1 MGKWENGKM
10 EIRGG
15 GKMGKY
21 HYLAYLFIYLKE
33 TYNTRRCLE
42 HATKKIEFGQY
53 DDDYDEDYDY
63 DNEKCSP
70 EHNLPK
76 EFVSECFN
84 AESFWLHVGS
94 CKCAET

>member
-1 MGKWENGKM
+1 MACFKRKIIISLNSTSRYFLFG
-10 EIRGG
+10 
-15 GKMGKY
+15 
-21 HYLAYLFIYLKE
+21 LFIYLKD
-33 TYNTRRCLE
+33 
-42 HATKKIEFGQY
+42 ATKKIEFGQY
-53 DDDYDEDYDY
+53 DDDYDEDY